1 MFKPIPEHI
10 TYPNLEEEVLQFWKT
25 EHIFQRSLESRADAP
40 LFSFY
45 EGPPTVNGKP
55 GVHHLAARTVKDLIC
70 RYKALRG
77 YKVPRMAGWD
87 THGLPV
93 EIAVEKEL
101 GLTNKKEILTYGIDK
116 FNQTSRDFVYRHLNN
131 DGGWRFFTERM
142 GYWLDLDKP
151 YITCTN
157 HYIESVWWAISQFFT
172 KGLIYKSYKVVPQ
185 SPTIETPLSSH
196 ELALGY
202 KEVRDPSVYV
212 KMPITHT
219 AVVAAQGASIL
230 VWTTTPWTLMS
241 NTALCVGSEIEYS
254 IVKHAREIK
263 QGDTK
268 DSVEEIL
275 ILASERLSVLDGT
288 YEVLATCFGKELIG
302 TQYEPPFP
310 YLVTNREQYP
320 AMHTVLAGDFVSTE
334 DGSGIVHIAPAFGQ
348 DDFEIGRAHGLPF
361 FQPVT
366 PGGRFSQDITE
377 FAGRTV
383 KTFKYQHH
391 TEEGADKDIIIALKK
406 AGRIYKSSND
416 YLHKYPHCWR
426 TGNPVIY
433 YARESWFIKSPAYK
447 ERMVALNNEINW
459 QPSEIGTGRFG
470 IWLEDVKDWSLSRDR
485 YWGTPLPLWVSADG
499 TDVFAVGSIEELCSG
514 LYVMPDGSLKP
525 VREAIDELKI
535 EIDLHRP
542 FVDNIVFVKNGVQYR
557 RVHEVID
564 VWFDS
569 GAMPFAQFHYPFE
582 NRELF
587 EQSFPADYICEAID
601 QTRGWFYTL
610 HNIATA
616 LFDKPAFKN
625 VVVNELILD
634 KDGKKMSKS
643 LGNTIDP
650 FDIMN
655 KYGADAVRWYLVVNN
670 PPWRT
675 TRFNPDDIAQTVI
688 ADFFR
693 SVRNVYAF
701 FVMYANIDGFTGI
714 EEQVAIAD
722 RPEIDRWLL
731 SRYTSVLQKY
741 HEHMDSYDMF
751 SANRLVQEFAVNDV
765 SNWYVRRN
773 RRRFWKG
780 DNDRDKLSAYQT
792 LREVF
797 MGMLSMIAPT
807 SPFLAEALYGRLR
820 TANEPISVHLAY
832 LPIPNQDHVDSALE
846 RRMKT
851 AQDIVF
857 LARSLR
863 EKSKIKT
870 RQPLQRIL
878 VPVLSP
884 QHRRDIQAVESVILE
899 EINVKAIEYV
909 TDESGIV
916 KRSARPNF
924 KTIGKK
930 FGKETQSVANA
941 IKAISAHDLRR
952 LESEGVYTLEVHGKE
967 YLVERDDVDIVSEDI
982 EGWLVASQ
990 NGLTVALDTELNDGL
1005 RHEGVA
1011 REFVNRLQ
1019 NLRKDSGF
1027 HVTDRIRVRY
1037 NVDGMFKIALEA
1049 MSQYIKEETLCE
1061 DFSYVEGSLP
1071 TIVAIDETSVSVS
1084 VERM

>member
-10 TYPNLEEEVLQFWKT
+10 TYPSLEEEVLQFWKT
-25 EHIFQRSLESRADAP
+25 NNVFAQSLEERRESP

-55 GVHHLAARTVKDLIC
+55 GVHHLAARTVKDLVC

-77 YKVPRMAGWD
+77 YRVPRMAGWD

-101 GLTNKKEILTYGIDK
+101 HLTNKKEIITYGIDK
-116 FNQTSRDFVYRHLNN
+116 FNATSRDFVYRHLNN
-131 DGGWRFFTERM
+131 DGGWRYFTERM
-142 GYWLDLDKP
+142 GYWLDLDRP

-157 HYIESVWWAISQFFT
+157 DYIESVWWAISQFFA

-212 KMPITHT
+212 KMSITR
-219 AVVAAQGASIL
+219 ASVPVCEGASIL

-241 NTALCVGSEIEYS
+241 NTALCVGNDIMYS
-254 IVKHAREIK
+254 VVKNTREVKH
-263 QGDTK
+263 GDTK
-268 DSVEEIL
+268 DHVEEL
-275 ILASERLSVLDGT
+275 LVLATARLSVLDGT
-288 YEVLATCFGKELIG
+288 YEVIAEVKGSELIG
-302 TQYEPPFP
+302 TEYTPVFP
-310 YLVTNREQYP
+310 YLQTDRLKHP
-320 AMHTVLAGDFVSTE
+320 HMHTVLAGEFVSTE
-334 DGSGIVHIAPAFGQ
+334 DGSGVVHIAPAFGQ
-348 DDFEIGRAHGLPF
+348 DDFEIGRRYQLPF

-366 PGGRFSQDITE
+366 PGGRFTHDITE

-383 KTFKYQHH
+383 KTFTYQDH
-391 TEEGADKDIIIALKK
+391 TEEGTDKDIIIALKK
-406 AGRIYKSSND
+406 SGHIYRSSND

-447 ERMVALNNEINW
+447 DRMVALNREIRW

-470 IWLEDVKDWSLSRDR
+470 NWLEDVKDWSLSRDR
-485 YWGTPLPLWVSADG
+485 YWGTPLPLWVSDDG
-499 TDVFAVGSIEELCSG
+499 SDVMAVGSIDELCTG
-514 LYVMPDGSLKP
+514 LYEMPDGTLLP
-525 VREAIDELKI
+525 VREAVMQLGV

-542 FVDNIVFVKNGVQYR
+542 FVDKIIFQRHGRVYR
-557 RVHEVID
+557 RVPEVID

-582 NRELF
+582 NKDLF

-610 HNIATA
+610 HNIAVA

-634 KDGKKMSKS
+634 KEGKKMSKS

-701 FVMYANIDGFTGI
+701 FTMYANIDGFTGN
-714 EEQVAIAD
+714 EEYVPVSE

-731 SRYTSVLQKY
+731 SRYTSVLQQY
-741 HEHMDSYDMF
+741 CSFMDNYDMF

-780 DNDRDKLSAYQT
+780 EHDRDKTAAYQT

-797 MGMLSMIAPT
+797 MGLLYMIAPT
-807 SPFLAEALYGRLR
+807 APFLAESLYSRLR
-820 TANEPISVHLAY
+820 TATEKISIHLSVMPVPDES
-832 LPIPNQDHVDSALE
+832 LVDTALE
-846 RRMKT
+846 RRMKI

-857 LARSLR
+857 LSRSLR

-884 QHRRDIQAVESVILE
+884 QQRRDIQAVESVILE
-899 EINVKAIEYV
+899 EINVKAIDYV
-909 TDESGIV
+909 TDETGIV
-916 KRSARPNF
+916 KKSAKPNF
-924 KTIGKK
+924 KTLGKK
-930 FGKETQSVANA
+930 FGKETQSIANA
-941 IKAISAHDLRR
+941 LKVITPADLR
-952 LESEGVYTLEVHGKE
+952 TLETTGTITLSLGAVS
-967 YLVERDDVDIVSEDI
+967 YTIERDDIDVVSEDI

-990 NGLTVALDTELNDGL
+990 NGLTVALDTELTETL
-1005 RHEGVA
+1005 RHEGIA
-1011 REFVNRLQ
+1011 REFVNRVQ

-1027 HVTDRIRVRY
+1027 DVTDRIRVRY
-1037 NVDGMFKIALEA
+1037 NVEGMFKVALEA
-1049 MSQYIKEETLCE
+1049 MSTYIREETLCE
-1061 DFSYVEGSLP
+1061 DFRF
-1071 TIVAIDETSVSVS
+1071 ADEPLLTSVEIDDMNIQVS